1 MTASKT
7 VTLTLTASEAWFL
20 AQCCAD
26 SASKWHEL
34 WQDTACG
41 KRLDLDLNACRLLNR
56 QAWGFY
62 EKLHAVMDAA
72 A

>member
-1 MTASKT
+1 MTAPKT

-34 WQDTACG
+34 WQDTEGG
-41 KRLDLDLNACRLLNR
+41 KRQDLDANACRMLNR

-62 EKLHAVMDAA
+62 EMLHAVIDAA